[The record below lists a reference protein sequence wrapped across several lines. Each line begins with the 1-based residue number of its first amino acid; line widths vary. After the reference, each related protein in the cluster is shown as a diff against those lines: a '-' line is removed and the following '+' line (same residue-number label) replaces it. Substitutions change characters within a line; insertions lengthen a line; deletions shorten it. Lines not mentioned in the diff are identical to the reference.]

1 VGRNIHAIM
10 DSRLQ
15 EIQAAM
21 EAKMRVM
28 TLKEIM
34 EDANRLL
41 EL

>member
-1 VGRNIHAIM
+1 M

-15 EIQAAM
+15 EIQTAM
-21 EAKMRVM
+21 EAKMRTM
-28 TLKEIM
+28 TLREIM